1 MPKDF
6 DPETQYVA
14 WNGDIREKDP
24 KADADGGAFARRAE
38 DGLATVTSYE
48 VQKPSKAFKPV
59 PTPTA
64 AKPTPKGHQFDV
76 ALRPKLSPEGEVMHE
91 ARMAEADRVRKAAAK
106 DLKKRRVDGS
116 L

>member
-1 MPKDF
+1 MPKDY

-24 KADADGGAFARRAE
+24 KADADGGAFVRRAE
-38 DGLATVTSYE
+38 DGLTVVTTHE
-48 VQKPSKAFKPV
+48 VQKPSKTFKPV
-59 PTPTA
+59 HNRPATMPTPQ
-64 AKPTPKGHQFDV
+64 GHQFDV